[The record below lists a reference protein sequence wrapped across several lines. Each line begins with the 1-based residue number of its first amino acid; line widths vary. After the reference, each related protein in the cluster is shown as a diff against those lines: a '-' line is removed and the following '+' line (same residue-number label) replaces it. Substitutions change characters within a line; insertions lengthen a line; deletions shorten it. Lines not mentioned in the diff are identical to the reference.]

1 MKRLLTLATLFF
13 AVLAAQAQIMITSI
27 NTTPESCPGACDGTM
42 EIFVS
47 GETPPVMYDIGF
59 GSQPSNTFTGLCAG
73 TYNVTVT
80 DALPSTDM
88 TTETITSPP
97 SMASTYTIMS
107 QETCPGNCDGE
118 IMLFTT
124 GGTPPYTVIHPIT
137 ATPIMYT
144 SSTIISGLC
153 GGTYT
158 LPISDQMGCSDFVV
172 ATMLSDPPPTFTAS
186 VTDESSPGSC
196 DGSITAN
203 GSGGPSPFM
212 YSNDCG
218 ITWQTSNVFSGLCAG
233 SYDVM
238 TMNANGC
245 TSTCDTYTVA
255 SGTGCAITSTTSV
268 VDVTCNGNCDGEL
281 FISTTGGTP
290 PYTISGPWGIVTYTS
305 ATVITGLCAGTY
317 TAVVEDAMGCQEF
330 PVFVI
335 TEPAP
340 ISYTPTI
347 TDESSP
353 GACDGSIDFGTVSG
367 GTPPYQYSIDCGATF
382 SPAVV
387 YPGLCAGTYML
398 MIVDANGCATPC
410 QTYNLNSGSGCA
422 VVSTVSTTDV
432 NCNGDCDGE
441 AFVTTTG
448 GTPPYTISGPWG
460 VLTYTSAISITGLC
474 AGVYTPVVMDAMGCV
489 ENITFTINEPP
500 AITSVAN
507 GTDPSGPGSCD
518 GLAVA
523 TSTGGTPGYTYE
535 WYDCSVT
542 PMMAIGLTGATAPSL
557 CAGMYAAVVTDAN
570 GCMDTTNCVT
580 LVDPVGIWESSASE
594 LLGIYP
600 NPNTGQFTIA
610 LPDISDEMTMAITD
624 INGRL
629 VMDEMVIVNPSGEIV
644 LDLSVEMG
652 TYLVQLRSEQYTS
665 YSILVI
671 ER

>member
-1 MKRLLTLATLFF
+1 
-13 AVLAAQAQIMITSI
+13 
-27 NTTPESCPGACDGTM
+27 
-42 EIFVS
+42 
-47 GETPPVMYDIGF
+47 
-59 GSQPSNTFTGLCAG
+59 
-73 TYNVTVT
+73 
-80 DALPSTDM
+80 
-88 TTETITSPP
+88 
-97 SMASTYTIMS
+97 
-107 QETCPGNCDGE
+107 
-118 IMLFTT
+118 
-124 GGTPPYTVIHPIT
+124 
-137 ATPIMYT
+137 
-144 SSTIISGLC
+144 
-153 GGTYT
+153 
-158 LPISDQMGCSDFVV
+158 
-172 ATMLSDPPPTFTAS
+172 
-186 VTDESSPGSC
+186 
-196 DGSITAN
+196 
-203 GSGGPSPFM
+203 
-212 YSNDCG
+212 
-218 ITWQTSNVFSGLCAG
+218 
-233 SYDVM
+233 
-238 TMNANGC
+238 
-245 TSTCDTYTVA
+245 
-255 SGTGCAITSTTSV
+255 
-268 VDVTCNGNCDGEL
+268 
-281 FISTTGGTP
+281 
-290 PYTISGPWGIVTYTS
+290 
-305 ATVITGLCAGTY
+305 
-317 TAVVEDAMGCQEF
+317 
-330 PVFVI
+330 
-335 TEPAP
+335 
-340 ISYTPTI
+340 
-347 TDESSP
+347 
-353 GACDGSIDFGTVSG
+353 
-367 GTPPYQYSIDCGATF
+367 
-382 SPAVV
+382 
-387 YPGLCAGTYML
+387 